1 METYQAIANR
11 KTIRD
16 FNNQELDPEL
26 VRRIVAAGME
36 APSNNHMRE
45 WHFVILQDKARRC
58 ELLDQV
64 IKPVSKKGALGII
77 NRWKLTDEFQREMYL
92 DAIPKQYS
100 MLVNAGCL
108 ILPFYFQYT
117 PLLKPKTLSDL
128 NSFASI
134 WCCIENM
141 LVAAA
146 SEGIFGVT
154 RIPSES
160 EGKMIRQFLN
170 VPEGYEMPCYLAL
183 GDPGEDAKSAKQVE
197 IILKEKIHIDT
208 W

>member
-16 FNNQELDPEL
+16 FSNQELDSEL
-26 VRRIVAAGME
+26 VKRIVAAGLA

-58 ELLDQV
+58 ELLNQV
-64 IKPVSKKGALGII
+64 IKPVGKKGALGII
-77 NRWKLTDEFQREMYL
+77 NRWKLTDEYQREMYL

-100 MLVNAGCL
+100 MLADAGCL
-108 ILPFYFQYT
+108 ILPFFFQYT

-128 NSFASI
+128 NTFASI

-141 LVAAA
+141 LVVAA

-154 RIPSES
+154 RIPSDS
-160 EGKMIRQFLN
+160 ETKIIRQFLN
-170 VPEGYEMPCYLAL
+170 VPDGYEIPCYLAL
-183 GDPGEDAKSAKQVE
+183 GYPGEDAKSARQVE
-197 IILKEKIHIDT
+197 IDLKEKIHLDT